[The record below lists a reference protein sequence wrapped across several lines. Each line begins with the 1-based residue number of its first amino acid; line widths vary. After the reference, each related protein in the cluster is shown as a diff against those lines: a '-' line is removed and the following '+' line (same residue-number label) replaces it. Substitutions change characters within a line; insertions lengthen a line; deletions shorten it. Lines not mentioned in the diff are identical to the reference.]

1 MEESAMRAT
10 RRQIVVGGS
19 AAAATLALGGPS
31 LARAQDK
38 TKISW
43 WHIQTKDPALGEWKA
58 VADAYMAANPNVE
71 IEITVLDNEPFK
83 AKMTTVMQS
92 GSPPD
97 IFHTWGGG
105 VLYEYA
111 NAGLVRDI
119 TEDLA
124 KDGWG
129 DSFLPAALNLYGTDG
144 KNYGAPWDV
153 GVVVLWYNKA
163 LFNQVGIEEPPTT
176 WEDLLATVE
185 KFKEARI
192 TPITV
197 GEKEKWPGHFWW
209 VYLAIRNGGK
219 SAFDAAY
226 SREGSFAD
234 PPFVK
239 AGTDL
244 KQLIDAQPF
253 QEGFLGAGYNQA
265 EALLANGEVAMELM
279 GHWSL
284 ANQKTLAENKKGL
297 GDDLGFFMFPAV
309 TGGAGGPTDVLGG
322 GGGWAL
328 GKDAPDEAVDF
339 LRFLLNVDHQ
349 KSEAGQGILI
359 PVVKGAESGLT
370 EPLLQEIAKKV
381 GEAEYLQLYYDQFLP
396 PAVGATVN
404 DAVQTL
410 FAGTGSPEDVAN
422 AIEQS
427 AADEMDG

>member
-1 MEESAMRAT
+1 MEESAMRTT

-31 LARAQDK
+31 FARAQDK

-43 WHIQTKDPALGEWKA
+43 WHIQTNDPAKAEWQKA
-58 VADAYMAANPNVE
+58 ADAFTAANPNVE
-71 IEITVLDNEPFK
+71 IEITVLENEAFK
-83 AKMTTVMQS
+83 AKMTTAMQS
-92 GSPPD
+92 GSPPN

-111 NAGLVRDI
+111 NAGLVRDL

-153 GVVVLWYNKA
+153 GAVVLWYNKA
-163 LFNQVGIEEPPTT
+163 LFTQAGVETPPET
-176 WEDLLATVE
+176 WEDLLATVQ
-185 KFKEARI
+185 KFKDAGI

-219 SAFDAAY
+219 AAFDSAY

-244 KQLIDAQPF
+244 KELIDLEPF
-253 QEGFLGAGYNQA
+253 QEGFLAQGYNDA
-265 EALLANGEVAMELM
+265 ESLLANGKVAMELM

-284 ANQKTLAENKKGL
+284 ANQKTLAENKTGL

-309 TGGAGGPTDVLGG
+309 TGGAGGPTDILGG

-339 LRFLLNVDHQ
+339 LRFLLDVDHQ
-349 KSEAGQGILI
+349 KDEAGQGILI
-359 PVVKGAESGLT
+359 PVVKGAESGLK
-370 EPLLQEIAKKV
+370 EPLLQEIQQKV

-410 FAGTGSPEDVAN
+410 FAGTASPEDVAQ

-427 AADEMDG
+427 ASDEMDS